1 MRSGLVK
8 SSLVP
13 FSFDL
18 SSLVKRSVASL
29 YSHLVTRPTGRA
41 LRLGI
46 ESQITELGTA
56 CVSILDFTQ
65 VVVLDYSCADEAVA
79 KLIQRFQPS
88 DRPVDAYFIARGVA
102 EQHRE
107 PLEEVLIRHGLVLVA
122 EVEAVGYTLLGS
134 PSLVEQLSWAALE
147 RAGVAGL
154 TTLADAVQHREA
166 EVASALESLA
176 NRRAILSDDA
186 TRTYRALSTLL
197 A

>member
-1 MRSGLVK
+1 MKPTHST
-8 SSLVP
+8 LVP

-46 ESQITELGTA
+46 ESQITELGAA
-56 CVSILDFTQ
+56 CVSVLDFTQ
-65 VVVLDYSCADEAVA
+65 VVILDYSCADEAVA

-88 DRPVDAYFIARGVA
+88 DRPVEAYFIARGVA

-122 EVEAVGYTLLGS
+122 EVEGVGYTLLGS
-134 PSLVEQLSWAALE
+134 PSMVEQLAWAALE
-147 RAGVAGL
+147 RSGAAPLGE
-154 TTLADAVQHREA
+154 LATVVQHTEA

-176 NRRAILSDDA
+176 YRRAILADEA
-186 TRTYRALSTLL
+186 THTYRALSTLL
-197 A
+197 T